1 MLLLRPKI
9 SESQFAEL
17 AKTQKGTVNHWCLS
31 RANYPISSGRWKILT
46 VWLSHLTKVPPG
58 AGETFPCCLQTQT
71 FPCGYMSGTEMSCAA
86 TYMNAGLVAIAF
98 VKGAYNMPSLL
109 AFLLFDDHFSL
120 LHAAIMSLN
129 SFINDNYCS
138 EEHTV

>member
-17 AKTQKGTVNHWCLS
+17 AKMQKRTVNHWCLS
-31 RANYPISSGRWKILT
+31 RPNYPISSGRWKILT

-86 TYMNAGLVAIAF
+86 TYMNTGLVF
-98 VKGAYNMPSLL
+98 VKGDALTNMPLHLL
-109 AFLLFDDHFSL
+109 RGYTICHLSWHSCCLMTILA
-120 LHAAIMSLN
+120 
-129 SFINDNYCS
+129 SFMLQ
-138 EEHTV
+138 